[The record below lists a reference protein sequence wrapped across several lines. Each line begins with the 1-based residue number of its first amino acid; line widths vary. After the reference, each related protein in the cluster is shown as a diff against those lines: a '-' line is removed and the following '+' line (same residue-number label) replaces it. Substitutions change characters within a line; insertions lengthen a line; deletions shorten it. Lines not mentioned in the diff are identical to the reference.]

1 MTIEDGPFSKTLS
14 AAQLAALPAK
24 TLSVSFQGP
33 GGTQTHTE
41 IGPTLADILRAAHI
55 RWGLNTWVAA
65 VGSDGYVATVT
76 PIEAF
81 VVGRP
86 LQISLNED
94 GQALAEPRLG
104 VEGDVKGGR
113 YVSLLVDLVVGQGV
127 PPHRGW

>member
-1 MTIEDGPFSKTLS
+1 VGPEH
-14 AAQLAALPAK
+14 
-24 TLSVSFQGP
+24 V
-33 GGTQTHTE
+33 GGRGW
-41 IGPTLADILRAAHI
+41 IGR
-55 RWGLNTWVAA
+55 
-65 VGSDGYVATVT
+65 YVATVT

-104 VEGDVKGGR
+104 VDGDVKGGR